1 MVREMV
7 ERSKV
12 KIAVNERELK
22 LYLAST
28 MEENEVKEEGW
39 EEFVHKKK
47 NKSRNNRKPGITTE
61 EILGERKNEKSKWE
75 EPEKMADEEMIKKML
90 GKALEIGVKAV
101 MQNNVYRFADEIR
114 VQEKGGAIGVKMTG
128 DLAKA
133 VMVPWDKQFVE
144 KLARLEIRRKLYTRY
159 IDDQNIVVEE
169 LEPGSRYN
177 REEEK
182 IEIVEE
188 MIERDR
194 EIPGD
199 QRTFEIVREV
209 GDSLEEMIKLTAD
222 YPSNHLT
229 ASAILVQRQGD

>member
-1 MVREMV
+1 MKVVMNI
-7 ERSKV
+7 RS
-12 KIAVNERELK
+12 IPLP
-22 LYLAST
+22 L
-28 MEENEVKEEGW
+28 
-39 EEFVHKKK
+39 FVHIQRMMKFLF
-47 NKSRNNRKPGITTE
+47 IVH
-61 EILGERKNEKSKWE
+61 L
-75 EPEKMADEEMIKKML
+75 
-90 GKALEIGVKAV
+90 
-101 MQNNVYRFADEIR
+101 RFADEIR

-133 VMVPWDKQFVE
+133 IMVPWYKQFVE

-177 REEEK
+177 REEER

-188 MIERDR
+188 LIERDR

-199 QRTFEIVREV
+199 KRTFEIVREV

>member
-1 MVREMV
+1 MEALYPSLEAERSGVLVREMV

-47 NKSRNNRKPGITTE
+47 NKSNNNRKPGITTE

-75 EPEKMADEEMIKKML
+75 ELEKMADEEMVKKML

-133 VMVPWDKQFVE
+133 VMFPWKEKFVE
-144 KLARLEIRRKLYTRY
+144 KFARLEIAGKLYTRY
-159 IDDQNIVVEE
+159 SDD
-169 LEPGSRYN
+169 
-177 REEEK
+177 
-182 IEIVEE
+182 
-188 MIERDR
+188 
-194 EIPGD
+194 
-199 QRTFEIVREV
+199 
-209 GDSLEEMIKLTAD
+209 
-222 YPSNHLT
+222 
-229 ASAILVQRQGD
+229 